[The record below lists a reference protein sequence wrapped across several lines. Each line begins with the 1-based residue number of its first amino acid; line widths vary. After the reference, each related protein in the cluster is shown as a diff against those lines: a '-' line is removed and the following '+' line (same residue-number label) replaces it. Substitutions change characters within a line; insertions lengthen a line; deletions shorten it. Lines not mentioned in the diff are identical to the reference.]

1 MEKQIITIIG
11 TGMMGCSLAASLGH
25 SWHIVGVDNSPK
37 NLCFALEKGYIHEAL
52 PMEMA
57 VALSNIVI
65 LATPADVTLKLVS
78 SLLDA
83 AGVNTAVM
91 DLSSTKEVICQRIAD
106 HPSRSKFVAAHPM
119 TGSEKTGPQFAV
131 PNLYEGKRIAICES
145 EKSSSKAL
153 LAVNKL
159 IVELK
164 MNPFN
169 LTPELHD
176 SIMAE
181 VSHLP
186 QVEAFCLSNAIDGS
200 EGILEWAGT
209 GFESTTR
216 ISGSTAEIWLPVLF
230 QNKANVAKGIRR
242 LIENLEAAADALES
256 DNVAAMQAIII
267 KANALQNKIEQLKQL
282 KK

>member
-11 TGMMGCSLAASLGH
+11 TGMMGCSLAASINQR
-25 SWHIVGVDNSPK
+25 WKVVGVDTSPK
-37 NLCFALEKGYIHEAL
+37 NLCYAVEKGYIHEAL

-57 VALSNIVI
+57 VAISSIII
-65 LATPADVTLKLVS
+65 LATPADVTLKLLS

-83 AGVNTAVM
+83 AGVNTVVM

-106 HPSRSKFVAAHPM
+106 HPHRSKFVAAHPM
-119 TGSEKTGPQFAV
+119 TGSEKAGPQFAV
-131 PNLYEGKRIAICES
+131 PNLYVGKRIAICES
-145 EKSSSKAL
+145 EKSSGKAL
-153 LAVNKL
+153 MVVNKL

-164 MNPFN
+164 MSPFY
-169 LTPELHD
+169 LTPEQHD

-186 QVEAFCLSNAIDGS
+186 QATAFCLSNAIDGS
-200 EGILEWAGT
+200 AEFLEWAGT

-216 ISGSTAEIWLPVLF
+216 IAGSTAEVWLPILF
-230 QNKANVAKGIRR
+230 QNRANVATGIRR
-242 LIENLEAAADALES
+242 LIENLQAAVDALES
-256 DNVAAMQAIII
+256 DNVIAMQAIII